1 MFAGGQAHSTHPAT
15 GALHDP
21 SRISTAKAPAKSR
34 AERAVCHLARR
45 IRSATTSLRSSAH
58 DLVLQRNSDAGYHP
72 TAERAPKSSV
82 CFERHILIEKLTGW

>member
-21 SRISTAKAPAKSR
+21 SRISTAKAHREISRGKSGVPSG
-34 AERAVCHLARR
+34 AADSFGHDKAAIIGARFGV
-45 IRSATTSLRSSAH
+45 AAQQQAWMSL
-58 DLVLQRNSDAGYHP
+58 GP
-72 TAERAPKSSV
+72 MRAPKSSV

>member
-21 SRISTAKAPAKSR
+21 SRISTAKAHREISRGKSG
-34 AERAVCHLARR
+34 VHLAPR
-45 IRSATTSLRSSAH
+45 IRSATTSLRSSTH
-58 DLVLQRNSDAGYHP
+58 DLVLQRNSDAGCHP
-72 TAERAPKSSV
+72 TPERAPKSSV